1 MSFDAGFVG
10 YILSKDEIYVLEG
23 HLNRMETRFR

>member
-1 MSFDAGFVG
+1 MSFDLALVG
-10 YILSKDEIYVLEG
+10 YNLSKDEIYQLEG